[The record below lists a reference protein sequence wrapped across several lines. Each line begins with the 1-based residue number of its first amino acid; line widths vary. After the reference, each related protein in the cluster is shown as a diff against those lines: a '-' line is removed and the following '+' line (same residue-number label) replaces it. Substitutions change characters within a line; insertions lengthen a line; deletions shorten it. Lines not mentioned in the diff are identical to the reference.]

1 MSEDKYQKKELKE
14 FKVAPMKNEL
24 VIERVG

>member
-1 MSEDKYQKKELKE
+1 MFEDKYQKKELKG
-14 FKVAPMKNEL
+14 FKVAPLKSEL